1 MNIEY
6 LHSLLRYDPDSG
18 HLFWLALGKGRI
30 KKRPAGTRLSTG
42 YIGVVIGPKRYYAHR
57 ICWAL
62 YHGRWPEEQIDH
74 INGDKTDNRITNLRE
89 ATNLQNGK
97 NLKMS
102 VRNTS
107 GVTGVTFDR
116 ANNKWRATLK
126 ANGRSIY
133 LKRWDTFEQAVEARK
148 AAEKQYFGK
157 WVRDR

>member
-1 MNIEY
+1 M
-6 LHSLLRYDPDSG
+6 
-18 HLFWLALGKGRI
+18 A
-30 KKRPAGTRLSTG
+30 
-42 YIGVVIGPKRYYAHR
+42 
-57 ICWAL
+57 
-62 YHGRWPEEQIDH
+62 
-74 INGDKTDNRITNLRE
+74 NLRE

-126 ANGRSIY
+126 TNGRNIY

-148 AAEKQYFGK
+148 EAERQYFGE
-157 WVRDR
+157 WVRGKK